1 MHSFCGKFSL
11 TRQDLLSTIFRI
23 FLILIL
29 TAGVCFG
36 QRPGS
41 AITIGR
47 TILLSSKIL
56 NEERQLDIYLPP
68 RYNLTN
74 ARYPVVILL
83 DGEQNFLH
91 TVGSSNFLARTGDLP
106 QLIIVGIPN
115 TNRNRDFT
123 PTATAQNPAGGG
135 AEKFISFMRNELLP
149 NIDRNFRTVP
159 FRILIGN
166 SLCGMFT
173 LYQLIRHGDL
183 FQGYIAISPYL
194 RYDNFLL
201 LKMIDEKNIPFY
213 PGRRFL
219 YLTAGPEPADGG
231 SMQQLIGQ
239 LKKTAPEN
247 LLWNYQEN
255 TSGTSNT
262 LPLTAV
268 PAGLS
273 SIFSRWPVPESI
285 AETNLDSLTVQFEKY
300 SRFYGYN
307 QPIPED
313 YLNNIAY
320 QAMADGQIAEALR
333 MFRFNAANYPDSPN
347 VYDSLGEGLETAGLL
362 AEAAEQYRIAIEKGK
377 GGSDSNLPAYEEHL
391 KRVMEKIDQ

>member
-1 MHSFCGKFSL
+1 M
-11 TRQDLLSTIFRI
+11 TFRI
-23 FLILIL
+23 FLLLFL
-29 TAGVCFG
+29 TTNLTFG

-41 AITIGR
+41 NITIGR
-47 TILLSSKIL
+47 TIQLPSKIL

-91 TVGSSNFLARTGDLP
+91 TVGSSNFLAGTGDLP

-123 PTATAQNPAGGG
+123 PTATAQNPSGGG

-149 NIDRNFRTVP
+149 NIDHNFRTVP

-173 LYQLIRHGDL
+173 LYQLVRHGDL
-183 FQGYIAISPYL
+183 FQGYIVISPYL

-201 LKMIDEKNIPFY
+201 LNMIRENNIPFY
-213 PGRRFL
+213 PGHRFL
-219 YLTAGPEPADGG
+219 YLAAGPEPANQG
-231 SMQQLIGQ
+231 SIEDLTGQ
-239 LKKTAPEN
+239 LKKISPEN
-247 LLWNYQEN
+247 LIWNFQED
-255 TSGTSNT
+255 TSGTINS
-262 LPLTAV
+262 LPLNAV

-273 SIFSRWPVPESI
+273 FIFNRWPVPESTI
-285 AETNLDSLTVQFEKY
+285 ESNLDSLTVHFERY
-300 SRFYGYN
+300 SKFYGYN
-307 QPIPED
+307 QPVPED
-313 YLNNIAY
+313 YLNNFAY
-320 QAMADGQIAEALR
+320 QIMAEGQIAEALR
-333 MFRFNAANYPDSPN
+333 MFRFNVTNYPDSPN

-362 AEAAEQYRIAIEKGK
+362 AEAAEQYRIAIEKGN